1 MAKLLGIEWDSCEA
15 RIVLARPRSGGIS
28 VEDAFSVSLIQEESG
43 EKITGT
49 DIGKT
54 VKQAL
59 ESRNIK
65 ETECLVTVGRANIEL
80 HILQLPPAPDDE
92 LPGLVR
98 FQALREFSNLGDDW
112 PLDFV
117 PLGKNENGQI
127 EALSAALAPNAVKNI
142 QTTCGHAGLSATH
155 LVMRPLSAAS
165 LLERESRY
173 SGKVSLLVD
182 ILADEVDLTIM
193 SNQTV
198 VFTRTTRLP
207 GTLGSDE
214 QAKSL
219 QQEIRRT
226 MIAAQDQLAGETIE
240 SVVILGSEEDLG
252 KTRESLN
259 ERLDLPVELLNPFEH
274 SLVRAAT
281 KTFPDFSGRYA
292 PLLGLLID
300 QATST
305 RHAIDFLDPRK
316 APEPQNNKRTY
327 SLAGIAAGLLIFMT
341 GFMFYSQLG
350 SMNTEITDLEFKLSK
365 LQKSNKV
372 MLAIQSDVEQIDQW
386 NLNNIRWVDEMYRLS
401 AKMPAAEE
409 TILNRL
415 VMSGNAKEGG
425 SIMLEG
431 YASDEGVI
439 SSLHE
444 LLNDDTHKM
453 SNKGNQQS
461 DKLEKYYWSFKE
473 AMSIATPD
481 EELFVA
487 IEPTTVKLETKSDSD
502 DSELEPEAPV
512 ENGKYVTATE
522 EEEE

>member
-1 MAKLLGIEWDSCEA
+1 
-15 RIVLARPRSGGIS
+15 
-28 VEDAFSVSLIQEESG
+28 AFSVSLIQEESG
-43 EKITGT
+43 EKISGI

-54 VKQAL
+54 IKKAL

-65 ETECLVTVGRANIEL
+65 EAECLITVGRANIEL
-80 HILQLPPAPDDE
+80 HVLQLPPAPDDE
-92 LPGLVR
+92 LPDLVR
-98 FQALREFSNLGDDW
+98 FQSLRQFTNLGEDW

-117 PLGKNENGQI
+117 PLGKNEKGQL
-127 EALSAALAPNAVKNI
+127 EVLTAALAPNAVKNI
-142 QTTCGHAGLSATH
+142 QTTCGHAGLTATH

-207 GTLGSDE
+207 GTLGSEE

-226 MIAAQDQLAGETIE
+226 MIAAQDQLAGESIE
-240 SVVILGSEEDLG
+240 TVVILGSEDNLV
-252 KTRESLN
+252 KTKETLN
-259 ERLDLPVELLNPFEH
+259 EQLDVPVDLLNPFEH

-281 KTFPDFSGRYA
+281 KTFPEFSGRYA

-316 APEPQNNKRTY
+316 APEAQNNKRTY
-327 SLAGIAAGLLIFMT
+327 SLAGIAAGLLFLM
-341 GFMFYSQLG
+341 GAYMFYSQLG
-350 SMNTEITDLEFKLSK
+350 SMNTEIDDLDRKLVK
-365 LQKSNKV
+365 LQKSNKA
-372 MLAIQSDVEQIDQW
+372 MLAIQTKIEQIDQW

-401 AKMPAAEE
+401 DKLPAAEE
-409 TILNRL
+409 TILARL
-415 VMSGNAKEGG
+415 VMKGSAKEGG
-425 SIMLEG
+425 TIIMEG
-431 YASDEGVI
+431 YVSDQGVI
-439 SSLHE
+439 NALEKSLQ
-444 LLNDDTHKM
+444 DDTHKVLGTH
-453 SNKGNQQS
+453 SQQS
-461 DKLEKYYWSFKE
+461 DKLEKYYWSFEEKIT
-473 AMSIATPD
+473 IAAPD
-481 EELFVA
+481 EELFVV
-487 IEPTTVKLETKSDSD
+487 IKPTEKPETENATDKS
-502 DSELEPEAPV
+502 EREPEAPV
-512 ENGKYVTATE
+512 ENEKYVNATE